1 MSLTKRLR
9 TYSIND
15 RIRPFNYRRGY
26 TIVRRKKIA
35 PRAYET
41 IRDKH
46 CRVTSGGWDIITNNS
61 SLIMFPFKENLSAR
75 QKNKSAWVNTRE
87 FIVLHHTATGRGTI
101 DGNIKVLLGETGRKV
116 SCHFI
121 VDTNGEAY
129 KLGDPT
135 DILWHAWVSQ
145 WGNRRDLNKHSIGI
159 EVIWPL
165 PWFTDE
171 QKHTV
176 LWLVQHL
183 MAVLTIPKEN
193 VIRHKD
199 IAPGRK
205 TDIDDSFFNKWYQ
218 VSFKEWQ
225 SKLVAKEW
233 K

>member
-1 MSLTKRLR
+1 
-9 TYSIND
+9 
-15 RIRPFNYRRGY
+15 
-26 TIVRRKKIA
+26 
-35 PRAYET
+35 
-41 IRDKH
+41 
-46 CRVTSGGWDIITNNS
+46 
-61 SLIMFPFKENLSAR
+61 MFPFTQNLSAR

-87 FIVLHHTATGRGTI
+87 FIILHHTATWKGTI
-101 DGNIKVLLGETGRKV
+101 NGNIKVLLGETSRKV

-121 VDTNGEAY
+121 VDTNGDAY

-135 DILWHAWVSQ
+135 DILWHAWISQ
-145 WGNRRDLNKHSIGI
+145 WGNRRDLNKYSIGI

-205 TDIDDSFFNKWYQ
+205 NDIWNEF
-218 VSFKEWQ
+218 FKEWFENWQ
-225 SKLVAKEW
+225 AKLVAKAW
-233 K
+233 N